1 MTSTSSTV
9 PLFIMEEHHE
19 AFFVWHYAI
28 QAGLMAPTGNKLL
41 HVDEHADIGAP
52 RLFQSVD
59 ELGSDLDAIHR
70 FAFNELSC
78 FEFIV
83 PSLYQGLFDELVWL
97 RQAPERKSDQLLI
110 VRTPRRAGQLFDLVA
125 YNLVNGKRAL
135 PPSAPADG
143 HQVRYLHQAEAD
155 PLPALNK
162 VVLDIDLDYF
172 SCEDAVNQ
180 AQRLEVTQAEFEAFQ
195 TNRYHFLRISQGSR
209 IKMREEGGRFFLYLK
224 NYQEAAPT
232 PLRVSEETIVARLD
246 RFAEFLARNHIQ
258 PQIIDIARSRFSG
271 YTPSDQWAFIE
282 RQLLERLAA
291 LYPLEIRSVDEVHH
305 GLARPTRPGTA
316 EVRG

>member
-1 MTSTSSTV
+1 MTSTQSSV

-28 QAGLMAPTGNKLL
+28 RAGLMAPAGNSLL

-59 ELGSDLDAIHR
+59 ELGDDLQAIHR
-70 FAFNELSC
+70 FTFDELSC

-83 PSLYQGLFDELVWL
+83 PSLYQGLFNELVWL
-97 RQAPERKSDQLLI
+97 RQAPERKSDQLLL
-110 VRTPRRAGQLFDLVA
+110 VRTPQRAGRLFELTA
-125 YNLVNGKRAL
+125 YRLIDGKRVL
-135 PPSAPADG
+135 PPSAPAG
-143 HQVRYLHQAEAD
+143 GQRVRYLHQADVD
-155 PLPALNK
+155 PLHALDK

-180 AQRLEVTQAEFEAFQ
+180 PQRLEVTQAEFEAFQ
-195 TNRYHFLRISQGSR
+195 TDRYHFLRINQGSR
-209 IKMREEGGRFFLYLK
+209 IKMREEDGRFFLYLK
-224 NYQEAAPT
+224 SYQEAAPT
-232 PLRVSEETIVARLD
+232 PLRVNEQTIVERLD
-246 RFAEFLARNHIQ
+246 RFAGFLRRNRIQ

-271 YTPSDQWAFIE
+271 YTPGDQWAFIE

-291 LYPLEIRSVDEVHH
+291 LYPLEIRTVDEVHSS
-305 GLARPTRPGTA
+305 LVQQTRPATNGA
-316 EVRG
+316 CA